1 MIFMRVFIWYWCLHE
16 IVQEIIM
23 QFMYI
28 EWTIN
33 QLYNREQTTD
43 SNAKGL
49 IAIWKSINSIINI
62 LGIF

>member
-23 QFMYI
+23 QLMYI

-43 SNAKGL
+43 SYAKVF
-49 IAIWKSINSIINI
+49 NSNMKEYQQYY
-62 LGIF
+62 